1 MGFWTFLFG
10 GLAAVKAKNMLTVPT
25 VTSKSGKYEILSIK
39 HRLNEIISF
48 HTGKPIDTVAEDTDR
63 DNFMDPAAAKEYGL
77 IDDILLKREV

>member
-39 HRLNEIISF
+39 HQGIGKNYKVSYREKGKSSTTEMTI
-48 HTGKPIDTVAEDTDR
+48 TGGTRSIGD
-63 DNFMDPAAAKEYGL
+63 F
-77 IDDILLKREV
+77 EVHW

>member
-39 HRLNEIISF
+39 HQGIGKNYKLTYIEKCKSSTTEMTI
-48 HTGKPIDTVAEDTDR
+48 TGGTRSIGD
-63 DNFMDPAAAKEYGL
+63 F
-77 IDDILLKREV
+77 EVHW

>member
-39 HRLNEIISF
+39 HQGIGKNYKVTYREKGKSSTTEMTI
-48 HTGKPIDTVAEDTDR
+48 TGGTRSIGD
-63 DNFMDPAAAKEYGL
+63 F
-77 IDDILLKREV
+77 EVHW

>member
-39 HRLNEIISF
+39 HQGIGKNYKLTYREKGKSSTTKMTI
-48 HTGKPIDTVAEDTDR
+48 TGGTRSIGD
-63 DNFMDPAAAKEYGL
+63 F
-77 IDDILLKREV
+77 EVHW

>member
-39 HRLNEIISF
+39 HQGIGKNYKLTYRII
-48 HTGKPIDTVAEDTDR
+48 
-63 DNFMDPAAAKEYGL
+63 
-77 IDDILLKREV
+77 

>member
-39 HRLNEIISF
+39 HQGIGKNYKLTYREKWKSSTTEMTI
-48 HTGKPIDTVAEDTDR
+48 TGGTRSIGD
-63 DNFMDPAAAKEYGL
+63 F
-77 IDDILLKREV
+77 EVHW